1 MEYIS
6 GYFQSFEK
14 TKKIHRRD
22 TARFYLAE
30 VCLAVDY
37 LHREMNL
44 IYRDLKPENI
54 WIHAN
59 GHIKITDFGLSKQT
73 DETTYTMAGIPEYLA
88 PEILEDK

>member
-59 GHIKITDFGLSKQT
+59 GHIKITDLGCPNKLMKLLIQWQGFLN
-73 DETTYTMAGIPEYLA
+73 I
-88 PEILEDK
+88 